1 MIWLTWRQFRAQ
13 SIVAAAAL
21 TATAIVLGLT
31 GVHLARLYAAAGVAR
46 CQSGGACATA
56 TANFIS
62 LLDAGFANHLPLL
75 FGTALIVVPAVIGI
89 FWGAPLVT
97 RELET
102 GTSQLV
108 WNQSVSRT
116 RWLATKLAIV
126 GLASMALAGLF
137 SLMVTWSASLIDKVN
152 MNWLQP
158 SVFSERGIAPVGYAA
173 FAFVLGVT
181 AGMIIRRTVPAM
193 GVTLVIF
200 TAVQFAMRVLR
211 GYLIAPLHA
220 VVPITGLNGASI
232 AAPSGGAGSMSL
244 VPTAANI
251 PGAWIYSAQVV
262 NAAGHV
268 VRGVPLSAGG
278 DLSTHTCAAADARGP
293 SPACLAGLARHGF
306 RELVTYQPASRF
318 WLFQGYE
325 TAIFLALAVGLAGLC
340 FWWVRRRVS

>member
-1 MIWLTWRQFRAQ
+1 LYAT
-13 SIVAAAAL
+13 SGVAACHAS
-21 TATAIVLGLT
+21 
-31 GVHLARLYAAAGVAR
+31 HD
-46 CQSGGACATA
+46 CATA
-56 TANFIS
+56 TVNFTN
-62 LLDAGFANHLPLL
+62 LLNAGFANHLPLL
-75 FGTALIVVPAVIGI
+75 FGTALIAIPAIIGI
-89 FWGAPLVT
+89 FWGAPLIS

-102 GTSQLV
+102 GTYRLV

-126 GLASMALAGLF
+126 GLASMAAAGLF

-158 SVFSERGIAPVGYAA
+158 SVFSERGVAPIGYAA

-181 AGMIIRRTVPAM
+181 AGVLIRRTVPAM
-193 GVTLVIF
+193 AVTLAVF

-211 GYLIAPLHA
+211 GHLIAPLHA

-232 AAPSGGAGSMSL
+232 AVGSGGTGSMSL
-244 VPTAANI
+244 APAADNI

-268 VRGVPLSAGG
+268 VQGVPLAAAG
-278 DLSTHTCAAADARGP
+278 DLSAHTCGGADGRGP
-293 SPACLAGLARHGF
+293 APACFTGLARHGV

-325 TAIFLALAVGLAGLC
+325 TAIFLVLAVGLAGFC
-340 FWWVRRRVS
+340 FWWIRRRLG

>member
-21 TATAIVLGLT
+21 AATAVVLGLT
-31 GVHLARLYAAAGVAR
+31 GLHLAHLYATAGVAR
-46 CQSGGACATA
+46 CHSGGACATA
-56 TANFIS
+56 TANFVS
-62 LLDAGFANHLPLL
+62 LLNAGVANHLPLL

-89 FWGAPLVT
+89 FWGAPLIT

-102 GTSQLV
+102 GTYHLV

-116 RWLATKLAIV
+116 RWLATKLVLV
-126 GLASMALAGLF
+126 GLASMAVAGLF

-158 SVFSERGIAPVGYAA
+158 SVFSERGIAPIGYAA

-181 AGMIIRRTVPAM
+181 AGVLIRRTVPAM
-193 GVTLVIF
+193 AVTLVVF

-211 GYLIAPLHA
+211 GHLIAPLRA
-220 VVPITGLNGASI
+220 IVPITGVTGASI
-232 AAPSGGAGSMSL
+232 AVQSGGAGSMSL
-244 VPTAANI
+244 APTAANI

-268 VRGVPLSAGG
+268 VRAVPLSAAGN
-278 DLSTHTCAAADARGP
+278 LSAHTCAAADARGS
-293 SPACLAGLARHGF
+293 SPACFAGLARHLF

-325 TAIFLALAVGLAGLC
+325 TAIFLTLAVVLAGFCL
-340 FWWVRRRVS
+340 WWIRGRVS

>member
-13 SIVAAAAL
+13 SIVAATAL
-21 TATAIVLGLT
+21 AATAVVLGLT
-31 GVHLARLYAAAGVAR
+31 GAHLAHLYAAAGLAR
-46 CQSGGACATA
+46 CHSGGRCATA

-62 LLDAGFANHLPLL
+62 LLNAGFANHLPLL
-75 FGTALIVVPAVIGI
+75 FGTALIVVPAIIGI

-102 GTSQLV
+102 GTSHLV

-126 GLASMALAGLF
+126 GLASMAAAGLF

-158 SVFSERGIAPVGYAA
+158 SVFSERGIAPIGYAA

-181 AGMIIRRTVPAM
+181 AGVLIRRTVPAM
-193 GVTLVIF
+193 AVTLAVF
-200 TAVQFAMRVLR
+200 TAAQFAMRALR
-211 GYLIAPLHA
+211 GHLIAPLHA

-232 AAPSGGAGSMSL
+232 AVGSAGTGSMSL
-244 VPTAANI
+244 APAADNI

-268 VRGVPLSAGG
+268 VQGVPLSAAG
-278 DLSTHTCAAADARGP
+278 DLSAHTCGGTDGRGP
-293 SPACLAGLARHGF
+293 APACFTGLARHGV

-325 TAIFLALAVGLAGLC
+325 TAIFLVLAVGLAGFC
-340 FWWVRRRVS
+340 FWWIRRRLG